1 MDAHWRLCRC
11 MAHSLNLAA
20 KHVLE
25 AFASTPPH
33 ILVKRKNSRTAKPAD
48 VDQDDEEGEFD
59 ENELVDF
66 KPGDLLG
73 KAHAFVTQACLP
85 FDGSCHGV
93 SDRSHLQVR
102 LSPQARAFLSKQCG
116 ATNVPR
122 LELLKWCRTRWSS
135 MDNMIER
142 LIELRPVG
150 AIILLLME
158 PFNQPILCS
167 RRSKPSSSLQM
178 TATKSPN
185 SRMAANTRSSRY
197 RMQNGNDW
205 G

>member
-25 AFASTPPH
+25 AFAPTPPH
-33 ILVKRKNSRTAKPAD
+33 ILAKGRDSRAAKPAD
-48 VDQDDEEGEFD
+48 VDQGDEEGELD

-66 KPGDLLG
+66 QPGDLLG
-73 KAHAFVTQACLP
+73 KTHAFVTQACLP
-85 FDGSCHGV
+85 FDDSCHGV

-102 LSPQARAFLSKQCG
+102 LSPQARAFFSKQCG
-116 ATNVPR
+116 AANVPR

-142 LIELRPVG
+142 LIELRPVC
-150 AIILLLME
+150 ATILLLVE
-158 PFNQPILCS
+158 HFNQPILCS
-167 RRSKPSSSLQM
+167 RRSKPSSFLRM

-185 SRMAANTRSSRY
+185 SRMAVNTRSLRY
-197 RMQNGNDW
+197 RMQNGNSW